1 MRKPRK
7 RTSSFSKRE
16 KILRKPLSRRKSGS
30 ISFEPYLAERETLA
44 LCICLVDTNIPPQD
58 NDTQLVTYLKQMQ
71 RPFLVVGT
79 KADKLSNNQLG
90 KSVAALKKAHE
101 VEEILPVS
109 AKTDAGTKALW
120 AKLME
125 VAE

>member
-1 MRKPRK
+1 
-7 RTSSFSKRE
+7 
-16 KILRKPLSRRKSGS
+16 
-30 ISFEPYLAERETLA
+30 
-44 LCICLVDTNIPPQD
+44 
-58 NDTQLVTYLKQMQ
+58 
-71 RPFLVVGT
+71 VVGT

-90 KSVAALKKAHE
+90 KSVAALKKVHE

-120 AKLME
+120 AKMME